1 MKYFSV
7 IVTIILLISLIMNFT
22 LSSKVQQVE
31 NQLVNISN
39 NQQQI
44 LSSVNSQVDNIRFVM
59 NDIQKQQSWI
69 SEITMDV
76 NSNDM
81 PNDQMTAQFNWQ
93 VKDQS
98 SNSKSKVMFHY
109 ALGGKDSFTSIAAD
123 DLQNGL
129 YQVEIPLNI
138 HLEPQWEIF
147 LREQET
153 ESTDYEM
160 DKKRKEEVNQQ
171 SMRYFVS
178 VTDSDTVKSS
188 EISTW
193 YVGELGTGKYGVISV
208 NLDPIQDHSSIMVT
222 TYKTGVI
229 EKLQLLRYKNESLVD
244 EQEFMAEF
252 DHYIMNDVDLDS
264 ATRLVL
270 RVTYKDGET
279 FEKVIYE

>member
-7 IVTIILLISLIMNFT
+7 IATIILLISLIMNFT
-22 LSSKVQQVE
+22 LSSKVGQVE
-31 NQLVNISN
+31 NQLINLSN

-76 NSNDM
+76 NSKDLQNEEM
-81 PNDQMTAQFNWQ
+81 MAQFNWQ
-93 VKDQS
+93 IKDRS
-98 SNSKSKVMFHY
+98 SKSKVMFHY
-109 ALGGKDSFTSIAAD
+109 ALGGKDTFTSIAAD

-129 YQVEIPLNI
+129 YQVEIPLNL

-153 ESTDYEM
+153 ESDNYEM
-160 DKKRKEEVNQQ
+160 DKKRKEELNQQ

-178 VTDSDTVKSS
+178 ITDNENVKSS
-188 EISTW
+188 DISTW
-193 YVGELGTGKYGVISV
+193 YVGDVGNEKYGVISV
-208 NLDPIQDHSSIMVT
+208 NLDFIQDHSSIMVT
-222 TYKTGVI
+222 TYKTGII

-244 EQEFMAEF
+244 EQDFMPEFE
-252 DHYIMNDVDLDS
+252 HYIMNDVDLDS

-270 RVTYKDGET
+270 RVTYKNEET

>member
-22 LSSKVQQVE
+22 LSSKVGQVE
-31 NQLVNISN
+31 NHLINLSN

-59 NDIQKQQSWI
+59 NDIQKQQSWV

-76 NSNDM
+76 SSKDL
-81 PNDQMTAQFNWQ
+81 PNDKMVAQFNWQ
-93 VKDQS
+93 IKERS
-98 SNSKSKVMFHY
+98 SKSKVMFHY
-109 ALGGKDSFTSIAAD
+109 ALGEKDTFTSIEVD

-129 YQVEIPLNI
+129 YHVEVPLNVN
-138 HLEPQWEIF
+138 LEPQWEIF
-147 LREQET
+147 LREQDS
-153 ESTDYEM
+153 ESDNYEM
-160 DKKRKEEVNQQ
+160 DRKRKEELNQQ

-178 VTDSDTVKSS
+178 ITENDNVKSS
-188 EISTW
+188 DISTW
-193 YVGELGTGKYGVISV
+193 YVGEVGNEKYGVVSV
-208 NLDPIQDHSSIMVT
+208 NLDFIQDHSSIMVT
-222 TYKTGVI
+222 TYKTGII

-244 EQEFMAEF
+244 EQDFMPEF

-264 ATRLVL
+264 ATRLIL
-270 RVTYKDGET
+270 RVTYKNGET